1 MSGYS
6 IDHFVLTVAD
16 AKASLAFYA
25 AALGIEGRSEA
36 GRFWLELAGQK
47 INLHEKGRELSPHAA
62 APTPGGGDFCLV
74 ATEPLDAVMA
84 RLARVDVAV
93 EVGPVPRQGARGPMR
108 SLYFRDPDGNLVEVC
123 EYPEG

>member
-16 AKASLAFYA
+16 AGASLDFYA

-74 ATEPLDAVMA
+74 AAEPLETVMA
-84 RLARVDVAV
+84 RLAGAGVAI
-93 EVGPVPRQGARGPMR
+93 EVGPVARQGARGSMR
-108 SLYFRDPDGNLVEVC
+108 SIYFRDPDGNLVEVC
-123 EYPEG
+123 EYPKG